1 MGVSAIAGAV
11 VGGVMQGRAAKK
23 AARANIRQ
31 QEAALAFQEKQIQR
45 GEKIAKGAFKF
56 GREAALAQAER
67 ASREADAALA
77 ARGYDP
83 AGTIGLGA
91 KRALMSEAAGG
102 VQQLYQNIAQMRMA
116 NLQGQSFPM
125 ITQAGPQGNW
135 AADAARLAMMSQA
148 GAGGLTKGEVAIGG
162 FGQQVAGQALS
173 SAGLGFFGMP
183 MQMAGQAMIGA
194 ATENE

>member
-11 VGGVMQGRAAKK
+11 VGGVMQGRAASK
-23 AARANIRQ
+23 AARANKAQ
-31 QEAALAFQEKQIQR
+31 QAASLAFQEKQIQR
-45 GEKIAKGAFKF
+45 GEKIAKAAFKF
-56 GREAALAQAER
+56 GRQGALAQAER

-125 ITQAGPQGNW
+125 ITQQGPQGNW
-135 AADAARLAMMSQA
+135 AADAARLALMSQS
-148 GAGGLTKGEVAIGG
+148 GGLTSGQIAVGG
-162 FGQQVAGQALS
+162 VGMQAAGQALS
-173 SAGLGFFGMP
+173 GAGLGMFGAAT
-183 MQMAGQAMIGA
+183 QMAGQAMTA
-194 ATENE
+194 AGTGGE

>member
-1 MGVSAIAGAV
+1 MGVSAVAGAV
-11 VGGVMQGRAAKK
+11 VGGLMQGRAASK

-125 ITQAGPQGNW
+125 ITQQGPQGNW
-135 AADAARLAMMSQA
+135 AADAARLALMSQS
-148 GAGGLTKGEVAIGG
+148 GGLTSGQIAVGG
-162 FGQQVAGQALS
+162 VGMQAAGQALS
-173 SAGLGFFGMP
+173 GAGLGMFGAAT
-183 MQMAGQAMIGA
+183 QMAGQAMTA
-194 ATENE
+194 AGTGGE

>member
-11 VGGVMQGRAAKK
+11 VGGVMQGRAASK
-23 AARANIRQ
+23 AARANKAQ
-31 QEAALAFQEKQIQR
+31 QAASLAFQEKQIQR
-45 GEKIAKGAFKF
+45 GEKIAKAAFKF
-56 GREAALAQAER
+56 GRQGALAQAER

-135 AADAARLAMMSQA
+135 AADAARLAMMSQIGGGGFTPTQLA
-148 GAGGLTKGEVAIGG
+148 TGGAGMQA
-162 FGQQVAGQALS
+162 AGQALS
-173 SAGLGFFGMP
+173 GAGLGMFGAAT
-183 MQMAGQAMIGA
+183 QMAGQAMTSA
-194 ATENE
+194 ATGGE

>member
-1 MGVSAIAGAV
+1 MGASAFAGAIL
-11 VGGVMQGRAAKK
+11 GGITQGRSAGR
-23 AARANIRQ
+23 AARANIQQ

-91 KRALMSEAAGG
+91 KRALMSDAAGG

-125 ITQAGPQGNW
+125 ITQAGPEGNW
-135 AADAARLAMMSQA
+135 AADAARLALMSQGDKTSA
-148 GAGGLTKGEVAIGG
+148 GAAQTMAN
-162 FGQQVAGQALS
+162 
-173 SAGLGFFGMP
+173 
-183 MQMAGQAMIGA
+183 QMAANMPAQAASTDYSQYMPF
-194 ATENE
+194 

>member
-1 MGVSAIAGAV
+1 MGSSMVAGAV
-11 VGGVMQGRAAKK
+11 VGGLMQGRAASK

-135 AADAARLAMMSQA
+135 AADAARLAMMSQS
-148 GAGGLTKGEVAIGG
+148 GGLTSGQVAVGG
-162 FGQQVAGQALS
+162 VGMQAAGQALS
-173 SAGLGFFGMP
+173 GAGLGMFGAAT
-183 MQMAGQAMIGA
+183 QMAGQAMTA
-194 ATENE
+194 AGTGGE

>member
-1 MGVSAIAGAV
+1 MGVSAVAGAV
-11 VGGVMQGRAAKK
+11 VGGLMQGRSASR
-23 AARANIRQ
+23 AARANTRQ

-148 GAGGLTKGEVAIGG
+148 AGVPSTLPQGQMGETLYGPGYGTAVSAPPFAPTPPTTPGPYASG
-162 FGQQVAGQALS
+162 YEFGD
-173 SAGLGFFGMP
+173 
-183 MQMAGQAMIGA
+183 
-194 ATENE
+194 

>member
-148 GAGGLTKGEVAIGG
+148 AGVPSTLPQGQMGG
-162 FGQQVAGQALS
+162 TLYGPGYGTAVSTPPFAPTPPTTPGPYASGYEFGD
-173 SAGLGFFGMP
+173 
-183 MQMAGQAMIGA
+183 
-194 ATENE
+194 

>member
-11 VGGVMQGRAAKK
+11 VGGVMQARAASKVARGNRAQQ
-23 AARANIRQ
+23 AAS
-31 QEAALAFQEKQIQR
+31 LAFQEEQIQR
-45 GEKIAKGAFKF
+45 GEKVAKAAFKF
-56 GREAALAQAER
+56 GRQGALAQAER

-91 KRALMSEAAGG
+91 KRALMSDAAGG

-125 ITQAGPQGNW
+125 ITQAGPEGNW
-135 AADAARLAMMSQA
+135 AADAARLALMSQGDKTSA
-148 GAGGLTKGEVAIGG
+148 GAAQTMAN
-162 FGQQVAGQALS
+162 
-173 SAGLGFFGMP
+173 
-183 MQMAGQAMIGA
+183 QMAANMPAQAASTDYSQYMPF
-194 ATENE
+194 

>member
-1 MGVSAIAGAV
+1 
-11 VGGVMQGRAAKK
+11 MQGRAAKK

-91 KRALMSEAAGG
+91 KRALMSDAAGG
-102 VQQLYQNIAQMRMA
+102 VQELYQNIAQMRMA

-183 MQMAGQAMIGA
+183 TQMAGQAMIGA

>member
-11 VGGVMQGRAAKK
+11 VGGVMQARAASKVARGNK
-23 AARANIRQ
+23 AQ
-31 QEAALAFQEKQIQR
+31 QAASLAFQEEQIQR
-45 GEKIAKGAFKF
+45 GEKIAKAAFKF
-56 GREAALAQAER
+56 GRQGALAQAER

-135 AADAARLAMMSQA
+135 AADAARLALMSQS
-148 GAGGLTKGEVAIGG
+148 GGPTSGQVAMGG
-162 FGQQVAGQALS
+162 VGMQAAGQALS
-173 SAGLGFFGMP
+173 GAGLGMFGAAT
-183 MQMAGQAMIGA
+183 QMAGQAMTA
-194 ATENE
+194 AGTGGE

>member
-11 VGGVMQGRAAKK
+11 VGGVMQARAASKVARGNRAQQ
-23 AARANIRQ
+23 AAS
-31 QEAALAFQEKQIQR
+31 LAFQEEQIQR
-45 GEKIAKGAFKF
+45 GEKIAKAAFKF
-56 GREAALAQAER
+56 GRQGALAQAER

-91 KRALMSEAAGG
+91 KRALMSDAAGG

-125 ITQAGPQGNW
+125 ITQQGPQGNW
-135 AADAARLAMMSQA
+135 AADAARLALMSQS
-148 GAGGLTKGEVAIGG
+148 GGLTSGQIAVGG
-162 FGQQVAGQALS
+162 VGMQAAGQALS
-173 SAGLGFFGMP
+173 DAGLGMFGAAT
-183 MQMAGQAMIGA
+183 QMAGQAMTA
-194 ATENE
+194 AGTGGE

>member
-11 VGGVMQGRAAKK
+11 VGGVMQARAASKVARGNK
-23 AARANIRQ
+23 AQ
-31 QEAALAFQEKQIQR
+31 QAASLAFQEEQIQR
-45 GEKIAKGAFKF
+45 GEKVAKAAFKF
-56 GREAALAQAER
+56 GRQGALAQAER

-91 KRALMSEAAGG
+91 KRALMSDAAGG
-102 VQQLYQNIAQMRMA
+102 VQELYQNIAQMRMA

-135 AADAARLAMMSQA
+135 AADAARLALMSQA

-183 MQMAGQAMIGA
+183 TQMAGQAMIGA

>member
-11 VGGVMQGRAAKK
+11 VGGVMQARAASKVARGNK
-23 AARANIRQ
+23 AQ
-31 QEAALAFQEKQIQR
+31 QAASLAFQEEQIQR
-45 GEKIAKGAFKF
+45 GEKVAKAAFKF
-56 GREAALAQAER
+56 GRQGALAQAER

-91 KRALMSEAAGG
+91 KRALMSDAAGG
-102 VQQLYQNIAQMRMA
+102 VQELYQNIAQMRMA

-183 MQMAGQAMIGA
+183 TQMAGQAMIGA